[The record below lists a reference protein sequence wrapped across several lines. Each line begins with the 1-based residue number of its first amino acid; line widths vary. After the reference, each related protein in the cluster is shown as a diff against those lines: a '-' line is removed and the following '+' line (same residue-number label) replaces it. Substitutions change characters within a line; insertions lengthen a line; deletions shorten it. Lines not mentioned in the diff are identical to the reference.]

1 MPKSLFP
8 GILITNVI
16 HEEPEMSQTDTD
28 PPGFALY
35 RLYQDDYGRRHELL
49 VPSHLKGDLEAESK
63 RRFKEREAEQDKLT
77 ALEKAQAREEAISS
91 SKVSGSGSTDS
102 GTDNNSVKSK
112 EQIEL
117 EKETQAWARID
128 QTDQTDQTG
137 PTRLS
142 RHRYPV
148 FKSEQALDLLKSQ
161 GKSDADQR
169 ARLDGIYRDLL
180 QRGTTL
186 REIARP
192 KSLKALES
200 LAQKQ
205 PHMKEVVHFVM
216 AQINLARRSQKPV
229 RLQPMLL
236 VGEAGV
242 GKTHF
247 AQALAQA
254 LSTTLHIQALDSDLT
269 SSVFLGSDR
278 KWSNSQHGVLFE
290 TVVLGKHA
298 NPIIVLDEIDK
309 PSRSMSYASPVSSL
323 YSVLEPVSAKG
334 VRDISLMF
342 EFDASQ
348 VTWIATANTAM
359 YLDPPLRSRFREFH
373 IMPPTAAECLVLA
386 EEVMRASIESVG
398 IKGFKPDVSLRRH
411 LAHLPARQI
420 YQLTL
425 DAIANAVA
433 ADRKE
438 LRRVDFPG
446 WLFEDEAGGQGGKV
460 AQYLH

>member
-1 MPKSLFP
+1 
-8 GILITNVI
+8 
-16 HEEPEMSQTDTD
+16 
-28 PPGFALY
+28 
-35 RLYQDDYGRRHELL
+35 
-49 VPSHLKGDLEAESK
+49 
-63 RRFKEREAEQDKLT
+63 
-77 ALEKAQAREEAISS
+77 
-91 SKVSGSGSTDS
+91 
-102 GTDNNSVKSK
+102 
-112 EQIEL
+112 
-117 EKETQAWARID
+117 
-128 QTDQTDQTG
+128 
-137 PTRLS
+137 
-142 RHRYPV
+142 
-148 FKSEQALDLLKSQ
+148 
-161 GKSDADQR
+161 
-169 ARLDGIYRDLL
+169 
-180 QRGTTL
+180 
-186 REIARP
+186 
-192 KSLKALES
+192 
-200 LAQKQ
+200 
-205 PHMKEVVHFVM
+205 MKEVVHFVM
-216 AQINLARRSQKPV
+216 AQINLARCSRKPV

-254 LSTTLHIQALDSDLT
+254 LSTTIHIQALDSDLT

-278 KWSNSQHGVLFE
+278 KWGNSQHGVLFE
-290 TVVLGKHA
+290 TVVLGHHA

-359 YLDPPLRSRFREFH
+359 YLDPPLRSRFREFL

-420 YQLTL
+420 FQLTL
-425 DAIANAVA
+425 EAVANAVA

-438 LRRVDFPG
+438 LRQVDFPG
-446 WLFEDEAGGQGGKV
+446 WLFEDGASGQGGKV
-460 AQYLH
+460 TQYLH

>member
-1 MPKSLFP
+1 
-8 GILITNVI
+8 
-16 HEEPEMSQTDTD
+16 MSQTDTD

-35 RLYQDDYGRRHELL
+35 RLYQDDYSRRHEMF
-49 VPSHLKGDLEAESK
+49 VPSHLKDDLEVESK
-63 RRFKEREAEQDKLT
+63 RRFMEKEAEQDKLI
-77 ALEKAQAREEAISS
+77 ALEKAQAREEAINNSRA
-91 SKVSGSGSTDS
+91 SGSGSTDS
-102 GTDNNSVKSK
+102 GTGTDNNSFKSK
-112 EQIEL
+112 DQIEL
-117 EKETQAWARID
+117 EKESQAWARMD
-128 QTDQTDQTG
+128 ATDRQQS
-137 PTRLS
+137 S

-148 FKSEQALDLLKSQ
+148 FKSEQALVLRKRL
-161 GKSDADQR
+161 GKSDGDER
-169 ARLDGIYRDLL
+169 ARLDQTYQELV
-180 QRGTTL
+180 QAGTTL

-192 KSLKALES
+192 KSLKSLET

-254 LSTTLHIQALDSDLT
+254 LSTTIHIQALDSDLT

-278 KWSNSQHGVLFE
+278 HWGNSQHGVLFE
-290 TVVLGKHA
+290 TVVLGRHA

-386 EEVMRASIESVG
+386 EEVMRASIQSVG

-425 DAIANAVA
+425 EAVANAVA

-438 LRRVDFPG
+438 LRQVDFPG
-446 WLFEDEAGGQGGKV
+446 WLFEDGVSGQGGKV
-460 AQYLH
+460 RQYLH

>member
-1 MPKSLFP
+1 MRSAYSDS
-8 GILITNVI
+8 
-16 HEEPEMSQTDTD
+16 PEIPP
-28 PPGFALY
+28 PPGFEKYQRHGDEYPPGLELFLPARVKDALVA
-35 RLYQDDYGRRHELL
+35 QDVQQKRDDEAK
-49 VPSHLKGDLEAESK
+49 VLEARAAQVSENQRLQVSSTSQHSGRDNSK
-63 RRFKEREAEQDKLT
+63 TDDKDGLKKEMIAWSRILDAD
-77 ALEKAQAREEAISS
+77 KAQ
-91 SKVSGSGSTDS
+91 K
-102 GTDNNSVKSK
+102 
-112 EQIEL
+112 
-117 EKETQAWARID
+117 
-128 QTDQTDQTG
+128 
-137 PTRLS
+137 TRWN
-142 RHRYPV
+142 YAV
-148 FKSEQALDLLKSQ
+148 FRSEQAVAFFKGL
-161 GKSDADQR
+161 GRGDADDR
-169 ARLDGIYRDLL
+169 ARLDKIYQELL

-192 KSLKALES
+192 KSLKPLQT

-205 PHMKEVVHFVM
+205 PHMKEVVNFVM
-216 AQINLARRSQKPV
+216 AQINMARHSQKPV

-254 LSTTLHIQALDSDLT
+254 LSTTIYIQALDSDLT

-278 KWSNSQHGVLFE
+278 KWGNSQNGVLFE
-290 TVVLGKHA
+290 TVVLGQHA

-309 PSRSMSYASPVSSL
+309 SPRSLSYGAAVSSL

-348 VTWIATANTAM
+348 VTWIATANTAR

-386 EEVMRASIESVG
+386 EEVMRASIQSVG

-420 YQLTL
+420 FQLTL

-438 LRRVDFPG
+438 LCQVDFPG
-446 WLFEDEAGGQGGKV
+446 WLFEDEAG
-460 AQYLH
+460 ANERARSNYIH